1 VILRK
6 DEQQKFQKDHESKLK
21 KQMNKYIQTTKQERE
36 IEKLERKE
44 VQEFLELK
52 DVAAVFDTY
61 QRQLFHMFKFYAAQD
76 SHKDKLAYD
85 SEWLVSTLSY
95 KELVRW
101 SYQQDITP
109 NLVTPEDMVY
119 IYKTLV
125 REQEDILQESAEAEN
140 RVKSGMIDYT
150 MFKKAMCRISIRSQE
165 KLGGGNQDLLEAK
178 LNEETRVRE
187 GKMRQ
192 RDRVMTLKSKKEAL
206 EKEKMDQLRQQFQQ
220 EQEYKES

>member
-1 VILRK
+1 MDERIFDVIKENVNQL
-6 DEQQKFQKDHESKLK
+6 
-21 KQMNKYIQTTKQERE
+21 
-36 IEKLERKE
+36 RKE

-85 SEWLVSTLSY
+85 SEWLMSTLSY

-125 REQEDILQESAEAEN
+125 REQEDLFLDQQKAPLDATNTNLQ
-140 RVKSGMIDYT
+140 
-150 MFKKAMCRISIRSQE
+150 
-165 KLGGGNQDLLEAK
+165 
-178 LNEETRVRE
+178 
-187 GKMRQ
+187 
-192 RDRVMTLKSKKEAL
+192 
-206 EKEKMDQLRQQFQQ
+206 
-220 EQEYKES
+220 